1 MIDGNDRKKDLC
13 TILLGG
19 TRARLGLVEDARLI
33 NNKLS
38 LGQLMTMIITSVKGL
53 ENQPN
58 VDLERGVGPL
68 MIINMM
74 ESIYLCWRLF

>member
-1 MIDGNDRKKDLC
+1 MMVVVMMMALTMMVVVMMTLMMVVVIDGNDRKMDLC

-38 LGQLMTMIITSVKGL
+38 LGQQQLSM
-53 ENQPN
+53 
-58 VDLERGVGPL
+58 
-68 MIINMM
+68 
-74 ESIYLCWRLF
+74 YLNDYNFRRRS

>member
-1 MIDGNDRKKDLC
+1 MMLLMIDGNDRKKDLC

-38 LGQLMTMIITSVKGL
+38 LGQ
-53 ENQPN
+53 Q
-58 VDLERGVGPL
+58 
-68 MIINMM
+68 
-74 ESIYLCWRLF
+74 RLFIHLKLSLGQQQLFLYLNDYNFRKRS